1 MYTSYSIKDIRAN
14 LLKFRSIGKSV
25 ALVPTMGALH
35 DGHLH
40 LIREAKREYDVVVC
54 SIFVNPLQFNSLDDF
69 DKYPRHKENDI
80 KLLEISG
87 CDLAFVPDVG
97 EMYNSQSVL
106 KIDLGKLD
114 SVLEGEYRPG
124 HFSGVALVVSKL
136 LNIVWPDAA
145 YFGQKDLQ
153 QLAVIRLLVK
163 ELSFQVSIKEVPT
176 VRNEKGLALSSRN
189 QRLSS
194 NGIQIASHLH
204 QVLKFCLSQLTAEK
218 TMSWQDIQKNALLEL
233 QSQGIAVEYLEL
245 VDKYSFEV
253 YQDFPERQTEKTQNL
268 HLCVAGWIEQI
279 RLIDNVGLIP

>member
-1 MYTSYSIKDIRAN
+1 M
-14 LLKFRSIGKSV
+14 

-35 DGHLH
+35 EGHLH

-69 DKYPRHKENDI
+69 DKYPRHIENDI
-80 KLLEISG
+80 KLLEFSG
-87 CDLAFVPDVG
+87 CDLAFIPDVV
-97 EMYNSQSVL
+97 EMCNSQSVL
-106 KIDLGKLD
+106 RIDLGKLD

-163 ELSFQVSIKEVPT
+163 ELLFQVVIKEVPT
-176 VRNEKGLALSSRN
+176 VRNETGLALSSRN

-204 QVLKFCLSQLTAEK
+204 QVLRFCLSQLSVGK
-218 TMSWQDIQKNALLEL
+218 MIPWQEIQKNALVEL
-233 QSQGIAVEYLEL
+233 QRQGIEVEYLEL
-245 VDKYSFEV
+245 VDKYSFDVFQEL
-253 YQDFPERQTEKTQNL
+253 PERHAEKTQNL